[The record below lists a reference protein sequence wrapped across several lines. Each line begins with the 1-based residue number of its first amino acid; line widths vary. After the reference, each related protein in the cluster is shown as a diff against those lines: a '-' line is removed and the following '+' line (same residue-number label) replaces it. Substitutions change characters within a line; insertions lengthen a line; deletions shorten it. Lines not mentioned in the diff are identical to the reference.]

1 MGKTIVQRI
10 RHFSPKTY
18 WKELIAILVILL
30 AFVFFRNERKELG
43 AILPQL
49 RMADLTWVMVG
60 LGITILYIFLQGL
73 MYIQSFKAIGLS
85 INLSIAI
92 DLFLKRNLLSVFLPA
107 GGISSLAYTTTQL
120 RKRNLSTTQIHQ
132 AGAIYGYVGLLT
144 VFLIGVP
151 VILYTVWNNKNFGDA
166 WISLLIL
173 GLLLGTVFGFVWSF
187 RSHRGIYRWVE
198 SKFPAVASNI
208 DEIFSGEVKL
218 KYLLGTMVVSTVVEC
233 CGIAHAFV
241 SMYALGLDHSFE
253 AAAIAYTVSVVLMI
267 VSPFL
272 RGLGA
277 VELTMLYIFK
287 AYGYSQAEGL
297 GITMLYRTFEFW
309 LPLLLG
315 LLAFAWRGKQLLARI
330 GPALLIFFLGMVNLV
345 SVLTPP
351 LAERMKLDRFYLPA
365 ETIHA
370 SKFMVL
376 VLGVGLLVTAAY
388 LIKGFRIA
396 FWIAIVFSVLS
407 LFGHVFKA
415 LDYEEASIALFTLT
429 LLAINYKQYRI
440 KSNIRW
446 VRIGFVTFVFAM
458 FGVCLFD
465 ALSFYFIDKQHFGVE
480 FTWRQS
486 IYHTARS
493 FLLFADDELMPKT
506 SFGQEFLRITQVLG
520 LFCWLLLIYALARPR
535 LINDE
540 DADGSEFARAQQLL
554 MEFGQSP
561 MDFFKLG
568 KDKSLFFSEVSEG
581 FTAYRLANEFAVVLD
596 EPVCEPE
603 DKEELIREFD
613 RYCYTNGLKA
623 IYYRVDENSL
633 VHFSALHKQ
642 KIIIGQEAILELET
656 FKLDGRDRKSLRN
669 GLNMIQKK
677 GFATMVLKAPQK
689 TEVLRELRRV
699 SEEWLSAFNKKE
711 MVFAQGGFD
720 EIALASQD
728 IIVLKDKTEKI
739 VGFLNVIPDYA
750 KDECTYDMIRK
761 SPDAPGGSMDALIV
775 ALIAYGKAKH
785 YSYLN
790 LGMVPMTGLG
800 TTDSPAE
807 KIMKFASARLGN
819 FKRFQSLRD
828 FKEKYAT
835 FWESKYLIFDNDFD
849 LIQLPAALIKVM
861 KPNDK

>member
-1 MGKTIVQRI
+1 MAKTIAQRI

-18 WKELIAILVILL
+18 WKELIAVLVILL
-30 AFVFFRNERKELG
+30 AFVFFRNERKELA
-43 AILPQL
+43 AIIPHL
-49 RMADLTWVMVG
+49 RAANLTWVLVG
-60 LGITILYIFLQGL
+60 VGITLVYIVLQGL
-73 MYIQSFKAIGLS
+73 MYVQSFKAIGLS
-85 INLSIAI
+85 INLRIAI

-120 RKRNLSTTQIHQ
+120 RKRNLNTTQIHQ
-132 AGAIYGYVGLLT
+132 AGALYGYVGLLT

-151 VILYTVWNNKNFGDA
+151 VILYTIWHNKNFGDA
-166 WISLLIL
+166 WISLVVL
-173 GLLLGTVFGFVWSF
+173 GLLLGVVFWLVWSF
-187 RSHRGIYRWVE
+187 RTHKGVYRWVE
-198 SKFPAVASNI
+198 LKFPAVASNI

-218 KYLLGTMVVSTVVEC
+218 KYLLGTMLASMVVEC

-297 GITMLYRTFEFW
+297 GITILYRAFEFW
-309 LPLLLG
+309 LPLVLG

-351 LAERMKLDRFYLPA
+351 LADRMKLDRFYLPLEA
-365 ETIHA
+365 IHA

-376 VLGVGLLVTAAY
+376 VLGLGLLVTSAY

-396 FWIAIVFSVLS
+396 FWIAVVFSALS

-415 LDYEEASIALFTLT
+415 LDYEEASVALLT
-429 LLAINYKQYRI
+429 LILLAMSYKQYRI

-446 VRIGFVTFVFAM
+446 VRIGFITFFVALLAI
-458 FGVCLFD
+458 CLFD
-465 ALSFYFIDKQHFGVE
+465 VMSFYFIDKQHFGVD

-493 FLLFADDELMPKT
+493 FLLFADDELMPQT
-506 SFGQEFLRITQVLG
+506 VFGQEFLRITQVLG
-520 LFCWLLLIYALARPR
+520 LFCWFLLIYALARPR
-535 LINDE
+535 LLADE
-540 DADGSEFARAQQLL
+540 DSSQSELERAEQLL
-554 MEFGQSP
+554 IEFGQSP

-581 FTAYRLANEFAVVLD
+581 FTAYRLANEFAIVLD
-596 EPVCEPE
+596 EPVCEQG
-603 DKEELIREFD
+603 DKEELVEEFD
-613 RYCYTNGLKA
+613 QYCYANGLKA

-633 VHFSALHKQ
+633 VHFSSLRKQ
-642 KIIIGQEAILELET
+642 KITIGQEAVLELDT
-656 FKLDGRDRKSLRN
+656 FKLEGKDRKSLRN
-669 GLNMIQKK
+669 GLNAIQKK
-677 GFATMVLKAPQK
+677 GFATEVLKAPQK
-689 TEVLRELRRV
+689 KEVIAELKV
-699 SEEWLSAFNKKE
+699 ISDEWLSAFDKKE
-711 MVFAQGGFD
+711 MVFSQGMFD
-720 EIALASQD
+720 ENELILQD
-728 IIVLKDKTEKI
+728 IVVLKNEQNTI
-739 VGFLNVIPDYA
+739 VAFLNIIPDYA

-761 SPDAPGGSMDALIV
+761 SLDAPGGSMDALIV
-775 ALIAYGKAKH
+775 ELIAYAKAKK
-785 YSYLN
+785 YVYLN

-800 TTDSPAE
+800 ATDSPAE
-807 KIMKFASARLGN
+807 KIMKFASTRLGN
-819 FKRFQSLRD
+819 FKHYHSLRD

-835 FWESKYLIFDNDFD
+835 FWENKYLIFDNDFD
-849 LIQLPAALIKVM
+849 LIQLPVALVKVM
-861 KPNDK
+861 KPNE

>member
-1 MGKTIVQRI
+1 MAKTIAQRI

-18 WKELIAILVILL
+18 WKELIAVLVILL
-30 AFVFFRNERKELG
+30 AFVFFRNERKELA
-43 AILPQL
+43 AIIPQL
-49 RMADLTWVMVG
+49 RAANLTWVAVG
-60 LGITILYIFLQGL
+60 VGITIVYIVLQGL
-73 MYIQSFKAIGLS
+73 MYVQSFKAIGLS
-85 INLSIAI
+85 INLRIAI

-120 RKRNLSTTQIHQ
+120 RKRNLNTTQIHQ
-132 AGAIYGYVGLLT
+132 AGALYGYVGLLT

-151 VILYTVWNNKNFGDA
+151 VILYTVWHNKNFGDA
-166 WISLLIL
+166 WISLLVL
-173 GLLLGTVFGFVWSF
+173 GLLLGVVFWLVWSF
-187 RSHRGIYRWVE
+187 RTHKGIYRWVE
-198 SKFPAVASNI
+198 LKFPAVASNI

-218 KYLLGTMVVSTVVEC
+218 KYLFGTMLASMVVEC

-297 GITMLYRTFEFW
+297 GITILYRAFEFW
-309 LPLLLG
+309 LPLILG

-351 LAERMKLDRFYLPA
+351 LADRMKLDRFYLPLEA
-365 ETIHA
+365 IHA

-376 VLGVGLLVTAAY
+376 VLGLGLLVTSAY

-396 FWIAIVFSVLS
+396 FWIAVVFSALS

-415 LDYEEASIALFTLT
+415 LDYEEASVALLT
-429 LLAINYKQYRI
+429 LVLLAMSYKQYRI

-446 VRIGFVTFVFAM
+446 VRIGFITFFVAL
-458 FGVCLFD
+458 VAICLFD
-465 ALSFYFIDKQHFGVE
+465 ALSFYFIDKQHFGLD

-493 FLLFADDELMPKT
+493 FLLFADDELMPQT
-506 SFGQEFLRITQVLG
+506 AFGQEFLRITQVLG
-520 LFCWLLLIYALARPR
+520 LFCWFLLIYAFARPR
-535 LINDE
+535 LIDDE
-540 DADGSEFARAQQLL
+540 DSSKSEIERAEQLL
-554 MEFGQSP
+554 LEFGQSP

-568 KDKSLFFSEVSEG
+568 KDKNLFFSEISEG
-581 FTAYRLANEFAVVLD
+581 FTAYRLANEFAIVLD
-596 EPVCEPE
+596 EPVCEQG
-603 DKEELIREFD
+603 DKEELVQEFD
-613 RYCYTNGLKA
+613 EYCYANGLKA

-633 VHFSALHKQ
+633 VHFSSLRKQ
-642 KIIIGQEAILELET
+642 KITIGQEAVLELDAFTLEG
-656 FKLDGRDRKSLRN
+656 KDRKSLRN
-669 GLNMIQKK
+669 GLNAIQKK
-677 GFATMVLKAPQK
+677 GFTTEVLKAPQTRK
-689 TEVLRELRRV
+689 IIDQLKAI
-699 SEEWLSAFNKKE
+699 SNEWLKEFDKKE
-711 MVFAQGGFD
+711 MVFSQGMFD
-720 EIALASQD
+720 ESELISQD
-728 IIVLKDKTEKI
+728 IIVLKNETNQI
-739 VGFLNVIPDYA
+739 VAFLNIVPDYA

-761 SPDAPGGSMDALIV
+761 SLEAPGGSMDALIV
-775 ALIAYGKAKH
+775 ELITYAKQKQ
-785 YSYLN
+785 YVYLN

-800 TTDSPAE
+800 ATDSPAE
-807 KIMKFASARLGN
+807 KIMKFASTRLGN
-819 FKRFQSLRD
+819 FKHYHSLRD

-835 FWESKYLIFDNDFD
+835 FWENKYLIFDNDFD
-849 LIQLPAALIKVM
+849 LIQLPVALVKVM
-861 KPNDK
+861 KPNE

>member
-1 MGKTIVQRI
+1 MAKTIAQRI

-18 WKELIAILVILL
+18 WKELIAVLVILL
-30 AFVFFRNERKELG
+30 AFVFFRNERKELA
-43 AILPQL
+43 AIIPQL
-49 RMADLTWVMVG
+49 RAANLTWVAVG
-60 LGITILYIFLQGL
+60 VGITIVYIVLQGL
-73 MYIQSFKAIGLS
+73 MYVQSFKAIGLS
-85 INLSIAI
+85 INLRIAI

-120 RKRNLSTTQIHQ
+120 RKRNLNTTQIHQ
-132 AGAIYGYVGLLT
+132 AGALYGYVGLLT

-151 VILYTVWNNKNFGDA
+151 VILYTVWHNKNFGDA
-166 WISLLIL
+166 WISLLVL
-173 GLLLGTVFGFVWSF
+173 GLLLGVVFWLVWSF
-187 RSHRGIYRWVE
+187 RTHKGIYRWVE
-198 SKFPAVASNI
+198 LKFPAVASNI

-218 KYLLGTMVVSTVVEC
+218 KYLFGTMFASMVVEC

-297 GITMLYRTFEFW
+297 GITILYRAFEFW
-309 LPLLLG
+309 LPLILG

-351 LAERMKLDRFYLPA
+351 LADRMKLDRFYLPLEA
-365 ETIHA
+365 IHA

-376 VLGVGLLVTAAY
+376 VLGLGLLVTSAY

-396 FWIAIVFSVLS
+396 FWIAVVFSALS

-415 LDYEEASIALFTLT
+415 LDYEEASVALLTLV
-429 LLAINYKQYRI
+429 LLAISYKQYRI

-446 VRIGFVTFVFAM
+446 VRIGFITFFVALIAI
-458 FGVCLFD
+458 CLFD
-465 ALSFYFIDKQHFGVE
+465 VLSFYFIDKQHFGLD

-493 FLLFADDELMPKT
+493 FLLFSDDELMPQT
-506 SFGQEFLRITQVLG
+506 AFGQEFLRITQVLG
-520 LFCWLLLIYALARPR
+520 LFCWFLLIYALARPR
-535 LINDE
+535 LIDDE
-540 DADGSEFARAQQLL
+540 DSSKSEIERAEQLL
-554 MEFGQSP
+554 LEFGQSP

-581 FTAYRLANEFAVVLD
+581 FTAYRLANEFAIVLD
-596 EPVCEPE
+596 EPVCEQG
-603 DKEELIREFD
+603 DKEELVQEFD
-613 RYCYTNGLKA
+613 EYCYANGLKA

-633 VHFSALHKQ
+633 VHFSSLRKQ
-642 KIIIGQEAILELET
+642 KITIGQEAVLELDA
-656 FKLDGRDRKSLRN
+656 FKLEGKDRKSLRN
-669 GLNMIQKK
+669 GLNAIQKK
-677 GFATMVLKAPQK
+677 GFTTEVLKAPQ
-689 TEVLRELRRV
+689 TREIIDQLKV
-699 SEEWLSAFNKKE
+699 ISNEWLKEFDKKE
-711 MVFAQGGFD
+711 MVFSQGMFD
-720 EIALASQD
+720 ERELISQD
-728 IIVLKDKTEKI
+728 IIVLKNDINQI
-739 VGFLNVIPDYA
+739 VAFLNIVPDYA

-761 SPDAPGGSMDALIV
+761 SLEAPGGSMDALIV
-775 ALIAYGKAKH
+775 ELINYAKQKQ
-785 YSYLN
+785 YVYLN

-800 TTDSPAE
+800 STDSPAE
-807 KIMKFASARLGN
+807 KIMKFASTRLGN
-819 FKRFQSLRD
+819 FKHYHSLRD

-835 FWESKYLIFDNDFD
+835 FWENKYLIFDNDFD
-849 LIQLPAALIKVM
+849 LIQLPVALVKVM
-861 KPNDK
+861 KPNE

>member
-1 MGKTIVQRI
+1 MAKTIAQRI

-18 WKELIAILVILL
+18 WKELIAVLVILL
-30 AFVFFRNERKELG
+30 AFVFFRNERKELA
-43 AILPQL
+43 AIIPQL
-49 RMADLTWVMVG
+49 RAANLTWVAVG
-60 LGITILYIFLQGL
+60 IVITLVYIVLQGL
-73 MYIQSFKAIGLS
+73 MYVQSFKAIGLS
-85 INLSIAI
+85 INLRIAI

-120 RKRNLSTTQIHQ
+120 RKRNLNTTQIHQ
-132 AGAIYGYVGLLT
+132 AGALYGYVGLLT

-151 VILYTVWNNKNFGDA
+151 VILYTVWHNKNFGDA
-166 WISLLIL
+166 WISLLVL
-173 GLLLGTVFGFVWSF
+173 GLLLGLVFWLVWSF
-187 RSHRGIYRWVE
+187 RTHKGIYRWVE
-198 SKFPAVASNI
+198 AKFPAVASNI

-218 KYLLGTMVVSTVVEC
+218 KYLLGTMLASMIVEC

-297 GITMLYRTFEFW
+297 GITILYRAFEFW
-309 LPLLLG
+309 LPLVLG

-351 LAERMKLDRFYLPA
+351 LADRMKLDRFYLPLEA
-365 ETIHA
+365 IHA

-376 VLGVGLLVTAAY
+376 VLGLGLLVTSAY

-396 FWIAIVFSVLS
+396 FWIAVVFSALS

-415 LDYEEASIALFTLT
+415 LDYEEASVALLTLI
-429 LLAINYKQYRI
+429 LLAISYKQYRI

-446 VRIGFVTFVFAM
+446 VRIGFITFFVAL
-458 FGVCLFD
+458 VAICLFD
-465 ALSFYFIDKQHFGVE
+465 ALSFYFIDKQHFGVD

-493 FLLFADDELMPKT
+493 FLLFADDELMPQT
-506 SFGQEFLRITQVLG
+506 TFGQEFLRITQVLG
-520 LFCWLLLIYALARPR
+520 LFCWFLLIYALARPR
-535 LINDE
+535 LIDDE
-540 DADGSEFARAQQLL
+540 DSSRSEIERAEQLL
-554 MEFGQSP
+554 LEFGQSP

-581 FTAYRLANEFAVVLD
+581 FTAYRLANEFAIVLD
-596 EPVCEPE
+596 EPVCEQG
-603 DKEELIREFD
+603 DKEELVQEFD
-613 RYCYTNGLKA
+613 EYCYANGLKA

-633 VHFSALHKQ
+633 VHFSSLRKQ
-642 KIIIGQEAILELET
+642 KITIGQEAVLELDAFTLEG
-656 FKLDGRDRKSLRN
+656 KERKSLRN
-669 GLNMIQKK
+669 GLNAIQKK
-677 GFATMVLKAPQK
+677 GFTTAVLKAPQ
-689 TEVLRELRRV
+689 TREIIDQLKV
-699 SEEWLSAFNKKE
+699 ISNEWLKAFEKKE
-711 MVFAQGGFD
+711 MVFSQGMFD
-720 EIALASQD
+720 ESGLMSQD
-728 IIVLKDKTEKI
+728 IIVLKDETNHI
-739 VGFLNVIPDYA
+739 VAFLNIVPDYA

-761 SPDAPGGSMDALIV
+761 SVDAPGGSMDALIV
-775 ALIAYGKAKH
+775 ELITYAKQEE
-785 YSYLN
+785 YVYLN

-800 TTDSPAE
+800 ATDSPAE
-807 KIMKFASARLGN
+807 KIMKFASTRLGN
-819 FKRFQSLRD
+819 FKHYHSLRD

-835 FWESKYLIFDNDFD
+835 FWENKYLIFDNDFD
-849 LIQLPAALIKVM
+849 LIQLPVALVKVM
-861 KPNDK
+861 KPNE

>member
-1 MGKTIVQRI
+1 MAKTIAQRI

-18 WKELIAILVILL
+18 WKELIAVLVILL
-30 AFVFFRNERKELG
+30 AFVFFRNERKELA
-43 AILPQL
+43 AIIPQL
-49 RMADLTWVMVG
+49 RAANLTWVAVG
-60 LGITILYIFLQGL
+60 VGITIVYIVLQGL
-73 MYIQSFKAIGLS
+73 MYVQSFKAIGLS
-85 INLSIAI
+85 INLRIAI

-120 RKRNLSTTQIHQ
+120 RKRNLNTTQIHQ
-132 AGAIYGYVGLLT
+132 AGALYGYVGLLT

-151 VILYTVWNNKNFGDA
+151 VILYTVWHNKNFGDA
-166 WISLLIL
+166 WISLLVL
-173 GLLLGTVFGFVWSF
+173 GLLLGVVFWLVWSF
-187 RSHRGIYRWVE
+187 RTHKGIYRWVE
-198 SKFPAVASNI
+198 LKFPAVASNI

-218 KYLLGTMVVSTVVEC
+218 KYLFGTMFASMVVEC

-297 GITMLYRTFEFW
+297 GITILYRAFEFW
-309 LPLLLG
+309 LPLILG

-351 LAERMKLDRFYLPA
+351 LADRMKLDRFYLPLEA
-365 ETIHA
+365 IHA

-376 VLGVGLLVTAAY
+376 VLGLGLLVTSAY

-396 FWIAIVFSVLS
+396 FWIAVVFSALS

-415 LDYEEASIALFTLT
+415 LDYEEASVALLTLV
-429 LLAINYKQYRI
+429 LLAISYKQYRI

-446 VRIGFVTFVFAM
+446 VRIGFITFFVALIAI
-458 FGVCLFD
+458 CLFD
-465 ALSFYFIDKQHFGVE
+465 VLSFYFIDKQHFGLD

-493 FLLFADDELMPKT
+493 FLLFSDDELMPQT
-506 SFGQEFLRITQVLG
+506 AFGQEFLRITQVLG
-520 LFCWLLLIYALARPR
+520 LFCWFLLIYALARPR
-535 LINDE
+535 LIDDE
-540 DADGSEFARAQQLL
+540 DSSKSEIERAEQLL
-554 MEFGQSP
+554 LEFGQSP

-581 FTAYRLANEFAVVLD
+581 FTAYRLANEFAIVLD
-596 EPVCEPE
+596 EPVCEQG
-603 DKEELIREFD
+603 DKEELVQEFD
-613 RYCYTNGLKA
+613 EYCYANGLKA

-633 VHFSALHKQ
+633 VHFSSLRKQ
-642 KIIIGQEAILELET
+642 KINIGQEAVLELDA
-656 FKLDGRDRKSLRN
+656 FKLEGKDRKSLRN
-669 GLNMIQKK
+669 GLNAIQKK
-677 GFATMVLKAPQK
+677 GFTTEVLKAPQ
-689 TEVLRELRRV
+689 TREIIDQLKAI
-699 SEEWLSAFNKKE
+699 SNEWLKEFDKKE
-711 MVFAQGGFD
+711 MVFSQGMFD
-720 EIALASQD
+720 ESELISQD
-728 IIVLKDKTEKI
+728 IIVLKNDTNQI
-739 VGFLNVIPDYA
+739 VAFLNIVPDYA

-761 SPDAPGGSMDALIV
+761 SLEAPGGSMDALIV
-775 ALIAYGKAKH
+775 ELINYAKQKQ
-785 YSYLN
+785 YVYLN

-800 TTDSPAE
+800 STDSPAE
-807 KIMKFASARLGN
+807 KIMKFASTRLGN
-819 FKRFQSLRD
+819 FKHYHSLRD

-835 FWESKYLIFDNDFD
+835 FWENKYLIFDNDFD
-849 LIQLPAALIKVM
+849 LIQLPVALVKVM
-861 KPNDK
+861 KPNE

>member
-1 MGKTIVQRI
+1 MAKTIAQRI

-18 WKELIAILVILL
+18 WKELIAVLVILL
-30 AFVFFRNERKELG
+30 AFVFFRNERKELA
-43 AILPQL
+43 AIIPQL
-49 RMADLTWVMVG
+49 RAANLTWVAVG
-60 LGITILYIFLQGL
+60 VGITIVYIVLQGL
-73 MYIQSFKAIGLS
+73 MYVQSFKAIGLS
-85 INLSIAI
+85 INLRIAI

-120 RKRNLSTTQIHQ
+120 RKRNLNTTQIHQ
-132 AGAIYGYVGLLT
+132 AGALYGYVGLLT

-151 VILYTVWNNKNFGDA
+151 VILYTVWHNKNFGDA
-166 WISLLIL
+166 WISLLVL
-173 GLLLGTVFGFVWSF
+173 GLLLGVVFWLVWSF
-187 RSHRGIYRWVE
+187 RTHKGIYRWVE
-198 SKFPAVASNI
+198 LKFPAVASNI

-218 KYLLGTMVVSTVVEC
+218 KYLFGTMLASMVVEC

-297 GITMLYRTFEFW
+297 GITILYRAFEFW
-309 LPLLLG
+309 LPLILG

-351 LAERMKLDRFYLPA
+351 LADRMKLDRFYLPLEA
-365 ETIHA
+365 IHA

-376 VLGVGLLVTAAY
+376 VLGLGLLVTSAY

-396 FWIAIVFSVLS
+396 FWIAVVFSALS

-415 LDYEEASIALFTLT
+415 LDYEEASVALLT
-429 LLAINYKQYRI
+429 LVLLAMSYKQYRI

-446 VRIGFVTFVFAM
+446 VRIGFITFFVAL
-458 FGVCLFD
+458 VAICLFD
-465 ALSFYFIDKQHFGVE
+465 ALSFYFIDKQHFGLD

-493 FLLFADDELMPKT
+493 FLLFADDELMPQT
-506 SFGQEFLRITQVLG
+506 AFGQEFLRITQVLG
-520 LFCWLLLIYALARPR
+520 LFCWFLLIYALARPR
-535 LINDE
+535 LIDDE
-540 DADGSEFARAQQLL
+540 DSSKSEIERAEQLL
-554 MEFGQSP
+554 LEFGQSP

-568 KDKSLFFSEVSEG
+568 KDKNLFFSEISEG
-581 FTAYRLANEFAVVLD
+581 FTAYRLANEFAIVLD
-596 EPVCEPE
+596 EPVCEQG
-603 DKEELIREFD
+603 DKEELVQEFD
-613 RYCYTNGLKA
+613 EYCYANGLKA

-633 VHFSALHKQ
+633 VHFSSLRKQ
-642 KIIIGQEAILELET
+642 KITIGQEAVLELDAFTLEG
-656 FKLDGRDRKSLRN
+656 KDRKSLRN
-669 GLNMIQKK
+669 GLNAIQKK
-677 GFATMVLKAPQK
+677 GFTTEVLKAPQTRK
-689 TEVLRELRRV
+689 IIDQLKAI
-699 SEEWLSAFNKKE
+699 SNEWLKEFDKKE
-711 MVFAQGGFD
+711 MVFSQGMFD
-720 EIALASQD
+720 ESELISQD
-728 IIVLKDKTEKI
+728 IIVLKNETNQI
-739 VGFLNVIPDYA
+739 VAFLNIVPDYA

-761 SPDAPGGSMDALIV
+761 SLEAPGGSMDALIV
-775 ALIAYGKAKH
+775 ELITYAKQKQ
-785 YSYLN
+785 YVYLN

-800 TTDSPAE
+800 ATDSPAE
-807 KIMKFASARLGN
+807 KIMKFASTRLGN
-819 FKRFQSLRD
+819 FKHYHSLRD

-835 FWESKYLIFDNDFD
+835 FWENKYLIFDNDFD
-849 LIQLPAALIKVM
+849 LIQLPVALVKVM
-861 KPNDK
+861 KPNE

>member
-1 MGKTIVQRI
+1 MAKTIAQRI

-18 WKELIAILVILL
+18 WKELIAVLVILL
-30 AFVFFRNERKELG
+30 AFVFFRNERKELA
-43 AILPQL
+43 AIIPQL
-49 RMADLTWVMVG
+49 RAANLTWVSVG
-60 LGITILYIFLQGL
+60 VGITIVYIVLQGL
-73 MYIQSFKAIGLS
+73 MYVQSFKAIGLS
-85 INLSIAI
+85 INLRIAI

-107 GGISSLAYTTTQL
+107 GGISSLAYTTTEL
-120 RKRNLSTTQIHQ
+120 RKRNLNTTQIHQ
-132 AGAIYGYVGLLT
+132 AGALYGYVGLLT

-151 VILYTVWNNKNFGDA
+151 VILYTIWHNKNFGDA
-166 WISLLIL
+166 WISLVVL
-173 GLLLGTVFGFVWSF
+173 GLLLGVVFWLVWSF
-187 RSHRGIYRWVE
+187 RTHKGIYRWVE
-198 SKFPAVASNI
+198 LKFPAVASNI

-218 KYLLGTMVVSTVVEC
+218 KYLLGTMLASMVVEC

-297 GITMLYRTFEFW
+297 GITILYRAFEFW

-351 LAERMKLDRFYLPA
+351 LADRMKLDRFYLPLEA
-365 ETIHA
+365 IHA

-376 VLGVGLLVTAAY
+376 VLGLGLLVTSAY

-396 FWIAIVFSVLS
+396 FWIAVVFSALS

-415 LDYEEASIALFTLT
+415 LDYEEASVALLT
-429 LLAINYKQYRI
+429 LILLAMSYKQYRI

-446 VRIGFVTFVFAM
+446 VRIGFITFLVAL
-458 FGVCLFD
+458 VAICLFD
-465 ALSFYFIDKQHFGVE
+465 VLSFYFIDKQHFGLD

-493 FLLFADDELMPKT
+493 FLLFADDELMPQT
-506 SFGQEFLRITQVLG
+506 AFGQEFLRITQVLG
-520 LFCWLLLIYALARPR
+520 LFCWFLLIYALARPR
-535 LINDE
+535 LIADE
-540 DADGSEFARAQQLL
+540 DSSSSEMEHAEQLL
-554 MEFGQSP
+554 IEFGQSP

-581 FTAYRLANEFAVVLD
+581 FTAYRLANEFAIVLD
-596 EPVCEPE
+596 EPVCEQG
-603 DKEELIREFD
+603 DKEELVQEFD
-613 RYCYTNGLKA
+613 QYCYANGLKA

-633 VHFSALHKQ
+633 VHFSSLRKQ
-642 KIIIGQEAILELET
+642 KITIGQEAVLELET
-656 FKLDGRDRKSLRN
+656 FKLEGKDRKSLRN
-669 GLNMIQKK
+669 GLNAIQKK
-677 GFATMVLKAPQK
+677 GFTTEVLKAPQEK
-689 TEVLRELRRV
+689 AIIDQLSVI
-699 SEEWLSAFNKKE
+699 SSEWLKEFDKKE
-711 MVFAQGGFD
+711 MVFSQGMFD
-720 EIALASQD
+720 ENELIMQD
-728 IIVLKDKTEKI
+728 IIVLKNEQNNI
-739 VGFLNVIPDYA
+739 VAFLNIIPDYA

-761 SPDAPGGSMDALIV
+761 SLDAPGGSMDALIV
-775 ALIAYGKAKH
+775 ELIAYAKAKK
-785 YSYLN
+785 YVYLN

-800 TTDSPAE
+800 ATDSPAE
-807 KIMKFASARLGN
+807 KIMKFASTRLGN
-819 FKRFQSLRD
+819 FKHYHSLRD

-835 FWESKYLIFDNDFD
+835 FWENKYLIFDNDFD
-849 LIQLPAALIKVM
+849 LLQLPIALVKVM
-861 KPNDK
+861 KPNE

>member
-1 MGKTIVQRI
+1 MAKTIAQRI

-18 WKELIAILVILL
+18 WKELIAVLVILL
-30 AFVFFRNERKELG
+30 AFVFFRNERKELA
-43 AILPQL
+43 AIIPQL
-49 RMADLTWVMVG
+49 RAANLTWVAVG
-60 LGITILYIFLQGL
+60 VGITIVYIVLQGL
-73 MYIQSFKAIGLS
+73 MYVQSFKAIGLS
-85 INLSIAI
+85 INLRIAI

-120 RKRNLSTTQIHQ
+120 RKRNLNTTQIHQ
-132 AGAIYGYVGLLT
+132 AGALYGYVGLLT

-151 VILYTVWNNKNFGDA
+151 VILYTVWHNKNFGDA
-166 WISLLIL
+166 WISLLVL
-173 GLLLGTVFGFVWSF
+173 GLLLGVVFWLVWSF
-187 RSHRGIYRWVE
+187 RTHKGIYRWVE
-198 SKFPAVASNI
+198 LKFPAVASNI

-218 KYLLGTMVVSTVVEC
+218 KYLFGTMFASMVVEC

-297 GITMLYRTFEFW
+297 GITILYRVFEFW
-309 LPLLLG
+309 LPLILG

-351 LAERMKLDRFYLPA
+351 LADRMKLDRFYLPLEA
-365 ETIHA
+365 IHA

-376 VLGVGLLVTAAY
+376 VLGLGLLVTSAY

-396 FWIAIVFSVLS
+396 FWIAVVFSALS
-407 LFGHVFKA
+407 FFGHVFKA
-415 LDYEEASIALFTLT
+415 LDYEEASVALLTLV
-429 LLAINYKQYRI
+429 LLAISYKQYRI

-446 VRIGFVTFVFAM
+446 VRIGFITFFVALIAI
-458 FGVCLFD
+458 CLFD
-465 ALSFYFIDKQHFGVE
+465 VLSFYFIDKQHFGLD

-493 FLLFADDELMPKT
+493 FLLFSDDELMPQT
-506 SFGQEFLRITQVLG
+506 AFGQEFLRITQVLG
-520 LFCWLLLIYALARPR
+520 LFCWFLLIYALARPR
-535 LINDE
+535 LIDDE
-540 DADGSEFARAQQLL
+540 DSSKSEIERAEQLL
-554 MEFGQSP
+554 LEFGQSP

-581 FTAYRLANEFAVVLD
+581 FTAYRLANEFAIVLD
-596 EPVCEPE
+596 EPVCEQG
-603 DKEELIREFD
+603 DKEELVQEFD
-613 RYCYTNGLKA
+613 EYCYANGLKA

-633 VHFSALHKQ
+633 VHFSSLRKQ
-642 KIIIGQEAILELET
+642 KINIGQEAVLELDA
-656 FKLDGRDRKSLRN
+656 FKLEGKDRKSLRN
-669 GLNMIQKK
+669 GLNAIQKK
-677 GFATMVLKAPQK
+677 GFTTEVLKAPQ
-689 TEVLRELRRV
+689 TREIIDQLKV
-699 SEEWLSAFNKKE
+699 ISNEWLKEFDKKE
-711 MVFAQGGFD
+711 MVFSQGMFD
-720 EIALASQD
+720 ERELISQD
-728 IIVLKDKTEKI
+728 IIVLKNDTNQI
-739 VGFLNVIPDYA
+739 VAFLNIVPDYA

-761 SPDAPGGSMDALIV
+761 SLEAPGGSMDALIV
-775 ALIAYGKAKH
+775 ELINYAKQKQ
-785 YSYLN
+785 YVYLN

-800 TTDSPAE
+800 STDSPAE
-807 KIMKFASARLGN
+807 KIMKFASTRLGN
-819 FKRFQSLRD
+819 FKHYHSLRD

-835 FWESKYLIFDNDFD
+835 FWENKYLIFDNDFD
-849 LIQLPAALIKVM
+849 LIQLPVALVKVM
-861 KPNDK
+861 KPNE

>member
-1 MGKTIVQRI
+1 MAKTIAQRI

-18 WKELIAILVILL
+18 WKELIAVLVILL
-30 AFVFFRNERKELG
+30 AFVFFRNERKELA
-43 AILPQL
+43 AIIPQL
-49 RMADLTWVMVG
+49 RAANLTWVAVG
-60 LGITILYIFLQGL
+60 VGITIVYIVLQGL
-73 MYIQSFKAIGLS
+73 MYVQSFKAIGLS
-85 INLSIAI
+85 INLRIAI

-120 RKRNLSTTQIHQ
+120 RKRNLNTTQIHQ
-132 AGAIYGYVGLLT
+132 AGALYGYVGLLT

-151 VILYTVWNNKNFGDA
+151 VILYTVWHNKNFGDA
-166 WISLLIL
+166 WISLLVL
-173 GLLLGTVFGFVWSF
+173 GLLLGVVFWLVWSF
-187 RSHRGIYRWVE
+187 RTHKGIYRWVE
-198 SKFPAVASNI
+198 LKFPAVASNI

-218 KYLLGTMVVSTVVEC
+218 KYLFGTMFASMVVEC

-297 GITMLYRTFEFW
+297 GITILYRVFEFW
-309 LPLLLG
+309 LPLILG

-351 LAERMKLDRFYLPA
+351 LADRMKLDRFYLPLEA
-365 ETIHA
+365 IHA

-376 VLGVGLLVTAAY
+376 VLGLGLLVTSAY

-396 FWIAIVFSVLS
+396 FWIAVVFSALS
-407 LFGHVFKA
+407 FFGHVFKA
-415 LDYEEASIALFTLT
+415 LDYEEASVALLTLV
-429 LLAINYKQYRI
+429 LLAISYKQYRI

-446 VRIGFVTFVFAM
+446 VRIGFITFFVALIAI
-458 FGVCLFD
+458 CLFD
-465 ALSFYFIDKQHFGVE
+465 VLSFYFIDKQHFGLD

-493 FLLFADDELMPKT
+493 FLLFSDDELMPQT
-506 SFGQEFLRITQVLG
+506 AFGQEFLRITQVLG
-520 LFCWLLLIYALARPR
+520 LFCWFLLIYALARPR
-535 LINDE
+535 LIDDE
-540 DADGSEFARAQQLL
+540 DSSKSEIERAEQLL
-554 MEFGQSP
+554 LEFGQSP

-581 FTAYRLANEFAVVLD
+581 FTAYRLANEFAIVLD
-596 EPVCEPE
+596 EPVCEQG
-603 DKEELIREFD
+603 DKEELVQEFD
-613 RYCYTNGLKA
+613 EYCYANGLKA

-633 VHFSALHKQ
+633 VHFSSLRKQ
-642 KIIIGQEAILELET
+642 KINIGQEAVLELDA
-656 FKLDGRDRKSLRN
+656 FKLEGKDRKSLRN
-669 GLNMIQKK
+669 GLNAIQKK
-677 GFATMVLKAPQK
+677 RFTTEVLKAPQ
-689 TEVLRELRRV
+689 TREIIDQLKV
-699 SEEWLSAFNKKE
+699 ISNEWLKEFDKKE
-711 MVFAQGGFD
+711 MVFSQGMFD
-720 EIALASQD
+720 ERELISQD
-728 IIVLKDKTEKI
+728 IIVLKNDTNQI
-739 VGFLNVIPDYA
+739 VAFLNIVPDYA

-761 SPDAPGGSMDALIV
+761 SLEAPGGSMDALIV
-775 ALIAYGKAKH
+775 ELINYAKQKQ
-785 YSYLN
+785 YVYLN

-800 TTDSPAE
+800 STDSPAE
-807 KIMKFASARLGN
+807 KIMKFASTRLGN
-819 FKRFQSLRD
+819 FKHYHSLRD

-835 FWESKYLIFDNDFD
+835 FWENKYLIFDNDFD
-849 LIQLPAALIKVM
+849 LIQLPVALVKVM
-861 KPNDK
+861 KPNE

>member
-1 MGKTIVQRI
+1 MAKTIAQRI

-18 WKELIAILVILL
+18 WKELIAVLVILL
-30 AFVFFRNERKELG
+30 AFVFFRNERKELA
-43 AILPQL
+43 AIIPQL
-49 RMADLTWVMVG
+49 RAANLTWVAVG
-60 LGITILYIFLQGL
+60 AGITILYIVLQGL
-73 MYIQSFKAIGLS
+73 MYVQSFKAIGLS
-85 INLSIAI
+85 INLRIAI

-120 RKRNLSTTQIHQ
+120 RKRNLNTTQIHQ
-132 AGAIYGYVGLLT
+132 AGALYGYVGLLT

-151 VILYTVWNNKNFGDA
+151 VILYTVWHNKNFGDA
-166 WISLLIL
+166 WISLLVL
-173 GLLLGTVFGFVWSF
+173 GLLLGFVFWVVWSF
-187 RSHRGIYRWVE
+187 RTHKGIYRWVE
-198 SKFPAVASNI
+198 AKFPAVASNI

-218 KYLLGTMVVSTVVEC
+218 KYLLGTMLASMVVEC

-267 VSPFL
+267 ISPFL

-297 GITMLYRTFEFW
+297 GITILYRAFEFW
-309 LPLLLG
+309 LPLVLG

-351 LAERMKLDRFYLPA
+351 LADRMKFDRFYLPLEA
-365 ETIHA
+365 IHA
-370 SKFMVL
+370 SKFMVF
-376 VLGVGLLVTAAY
+376 VLGVGLLVTSAY

-396 FWIAIVFSVLS
+396 FWIAVVFSALS

-415 LDYEEASIALFTLT
+415 LDYEEASVALLT
-429 LLAINYKQYRI
+429 LVLLAVSYKQYRI

-446 VRIGFVTFVFAM
+446 VRIGFITFFVAL
-458 FGVCLFD
+458 VAICLFD
-465 ALSFYFIDKQHFGVE
+465 VLSFYFIDKQHFGVD

-493 FLLFADDELMPKT
+493 FLLFAEDELMPQT
-506 SFGQEFLRITQVLG
+506 TFGQEFLRITQVLG
-520 LFCWLLLIYALARPR
+520 LFCWFLLIYALARPR

-540 DADGSEFARAQQLL
+540 DSSKSEIERAEQLL
-554 MEFGQSP
+554 LEFGQSP

-581 FTAYRLANEFAVVLD
+581 FTAYRLANEFAIVLD
-596 EPVCEPE
+596 EPVCEQG
-603 DKEELIREFD
+603 DKEELVQEFD
-613 RYCYTNGLKA
+613 EYCYANGLKA

-633 VHFSALHKQ
+633 VHFSSLRKQ
-642 KIIIGQEAILELET
+642 KITIGQEAVLELDA
-656 FKLDGRDRKSLRN
+656 FKLEGKDRKSLRN
-669 GLNMIQKK
+669 GLNAIQKK
-677 GFATMVLKAPQK
+677 GFT
-689 TEVLRELRRV
+689 TEVLTAPQTREIIDQLKIV
-699 SEEWLSAFNKKE
+699 SNEWLKEFDKKE
-711 MVFAQGGFD
+711 MVFSQGMFD
-720 EIALASQD
+720 ESELISQD
-728 IIVLKDKTEKI
+728 IIVLKNETNRI
-739 VGFLNVIPDYA
+739 VAFLNIVPDYA

-761 SPDAPGGSMDALIV
+761 SLEAPGGSMDALIV
-775 ALIAYGKAKH
+775 ELINYAKQKR
-785 YSYLN
+785 YVYLN

-800 TTDSPAE
+800 ATDSPAE
-807 KIMKFASARLGN
+807 KIMKFASTRLGN
-819 FKRFQSLRD
+819 FKHYHSLRD

-835 FWESKYLIFDNDFD
+835 FWENKYLIFDNDFD
-849 LIQLPAALIKVM
+849 LIQLPVALVKVM
-861 KPNDK
+861 KPNE

>member
-1 MGKTIVQRI
+1 MAKTIAQRI

-18 WKELIAILVILL
+18 WKELIAVLVILL
-30 AFVFFRNERKELG
+30 AFVFFRNERKELA
-43 AILPQL
+43 AIIPHL
-49 RMADLTWVMVG
+49 RAANLTWVSVG
-60 LGITILYIFLQGL
+60 VGITLVYIVLQGL
-73 MYIQSFKAIGLS
+73 MYVQSFKAIGLS
-85 INLSIAI
+85 INLRIAI

-120 RKRNLSTTQIHQ
+120 RKRNLNTTQIHQ
-132 AGAIYGYVGLLT
+132 AGALYGYVGLLT

-151 VILYTVWNNKNFGDA
+151 VILYTIWHNKNFGDA
-166 WISLLIL
+166 WISLVVL
-173 GLLLGTVFGFVWSF
+173 GLLLGVVFWLVWSF
-187 RSHRGIYRWVE
+187 RTHKGIYRWVE
-198 SKFPAVASNI
+198 LKFPAVASNI

-218 KYLLGTMVVSTVVEC
+218 KYLLGTMLASMVVEC

-297 GITMLYRTFEFW
+297 GITILYRAFEFW
-309 LPLLLG
+309 LPLVLG

-330 GPALLIFFLGMVNLV
+330 GPALLIFFLGVVNLV

-351 LAERMKLDRFYLPA
+351 LADRMKLDRFYLPLEA
-365 ETIHA
+365 IHA

-376 VLGVGLLVTAAY
+376 VLGLGLLVTSAY

-396 FWIAIVFSVLS
+396 FWIAVVFSALS

-415 LDYEEASIALFTLT
+415 LDYEEASVALLT
-429 LLAINYKQYRI
+429 LILLAMSYKQYRI

-446 VRIGFVTFVFAM
+446 VRIGFITFFVALLAI
-458 FGVCLFD
+458 CLFD
-465 ALSFYFIDKQHFGVE
+465 VLSFYFIDKQHFGVD

-493 FLLFADDELMPKT
+493 FLLFADDELMPQT
-506 SFGQEFLRITQVLG
+506 AFGQEFLRITQVLG

-535 LINDE
+535 LLADE
-540 DADGSEFARAQQLL
+540 DFSQSELERAEQLL
-554 MEFGQSP
+554 IEFGQSP

-581 FTAYRLANEFAVVLD
+581 FTAYRLANEFAIVLD
-596 EPVCEPE
+596 EPVCEQG
-603 DKEELIREFD
+603 DKEELVQEFD
-613 RYCYTNGLKA
+613 QYCYANGLKA

-633 VHFSALHKQ
+633 VHFSSLRKQ
-642 KIIIGQEAILELET
+642 KITIGQEAVLELET
-656 FKLDGRDRKSLRN
+656 FKLEGKERKSLRN
-669 GLNMIQKK
+669 GLNAIQKK
-677 GFATMVLKAPQK
+677 GFTTEVLKAPQEK
-689 TEVLRELRRV
+689 AIIDQLRII
-699 SEEWLSAFNKKE
+699 SNEWLKEFDKKE
-711 MVFAQGGFD
+711 MVFSQGMFD
-720 EIALASQD
+720 ENELILQD
-728 IIVLKDKTEKI
+728 IIVLKNEQNTI
-739 VGFLNVIPDYA
+739 VAFLNIIPDYA

-761 SPDAPGGSMDALIV
+761 SLDAPGGSMDALIV
-775 ALIAYGKAKH
+775 ELIAYAKAKK
-785 YSYLN
+785 YVYLN

-800 TTDSPAE
+800 ATDSPAE
-807 KIMKFASARLGN
+807 KIMKFASTRLGN
-819 FKRFQSLRD
+819 FKHYHSLRD

-835 FWESKYLIFDNDFD
+835 FWENKYLIFDNDFD
-849 LIQLPAALIKVM
+849 LIQLPVALVKVM
-861 KPNDK
+861 KPNE

>member
-1 MGKTIVQRI
+1 MVKTIAQRI

-18 WKELIAILVILL
+18 WKELIAVLVILL
-30 AFVFFRNERKELG
+30 AFVFFRNERKELA
-43 AILPQL
+43 AIIPQL
-49 RMADLTWVMVG
+49 RAANLTWVSVG
-60 LGITILYIFLQGL
+60 VAITIIYIVLQGL
-73 MYIQSFKAIGLS
+73 MYVQSFKAIGLS
-85 INLSIAI
+85 INLRIAI

-120 RKRNLSTTQIHQ
+120 RKRNLNTTQIHQ
-132 AGAIYGYVGLLT
+132 AGALYGYVGLLT
-144 VFLIGVP
+144 VFIIGVP
-151 VILYTVWNNKNFGDA
+151 VILYTIWHNKNFGDA
-166 WISLLIL
+166 WISLVIL
-173 GLLLGTVFGFVWSF
+173 GLLLGIVFWIVWSF
-187 RSHRGIYRWVE
+187 RTRRGIYSWVE
-198 SKFPAVASNI
+198 AKFPAVSSNI

-218 KYLLGTMVVSTVVEC
+218 KYLLGTMLASMVVEC

-297 GITMLYRTFEFW
+297 GITILYRAFEFW
-309 LPLLLG
+309 LPLILG

-351 LAERMKLDRFYLPA
+351 LADRMKLDRFYLPLEA
-365 ETIHA
+365 IHA

-376 VLGVGLLVTAAY
+376 VLGLGLLVTSAY

-396 FWIAIVFSVLS
+396 FWIAVVFSALS

-415 LDYEEASIALFTLT
+415 LDYEEASVALLT
-429 LLAINYKQYRI
+429 LALLAMSYKQYRI

-446 VRIGFVTFVFAM
+446 MRIGFITFFVALM
-458 FGVCLFD
+458 GICLFD
-465 ALSFYFIDKQHFGVE
+465 VLSFYFIDKQHFGVD

-493 FLLFADDELMPKT
+493 FLLFADDELMPQT
-506 SFGQEFLRITQVLG
+506 NFGQELLRITQVLG
-520 LFCWLLLIYALARPR
+520 LFCWFLLIYALARPR
-535 LINDE
+535 LLADE
-540 DADGSEFARAQQLL
+540 DSNQSELERAEQLL
-554 MEFGQSP
+554 LEFGQSP

-568 KDKSLFFSEVSEG
+568 KDKSLFFSEISEG
-581 FTAYRLANEFAVVLD
+581 FTAYRLANEFAIVLD
-596 EPVCEPE
+596 EPVCEQG

-613 RYCYTNGLKA
+613 AYCYANGLKA

-633 VHFSALHKQ
+633 VHFSSLRKQ
-642 KIIIGQEAILELET
+642 KITIGQEAVLELEA
-656 FKLDGRDRKSLRN
+656 FKLEGKDRKSLRN
-669 GLNMIQKK
+669 GLNAIHKK
-677 GFATMVLKAPQK
+677 GFT
-689 TEVLRELRRV
+689 TEVLTAPQNKEIIDQLKAI
-699 SEEWLSAFNKKE
+699 SDEWLKAFDKKE
-711 MVFAQGGFD
+711 MVFSQGMFD
-720 EIALASQD
+720 GKDLVSQD
-728 IIVLKDKTEKI
+728 IIVLKNEARQ
-739 VGFLNVIPDYA
+739 VVAFLNIIPDYA

-761 SPDAPGGSMDALIV
+761 SSEAPGGSMDALIV
-775 ALIAYGKAKH
+775 ELIAYAKDRK
-785 YSYLN
+785 YAYLN

-800 TTDSPAE
+800 ATDSPAE
-807 KIMKFASARLGN
+807 KIMKFASKRLGN
-819 FKRFQSLRD
+819 FKHYHSLRD

-835 FWESKYLIFDNDFD
+835 FWENKYLIFDNDFD

-861 KPNDK
+861 KPNE

>member
-1 MGKTIVQRI
+1 MAKTIAQRI

-18 WKELIAILVILL
+18 WKELIAVLVILL
-30 AFVFFRNERKELG
+30 AFVFFRNERKELA
-43 AILPQL
+43 AIIPQL
-49 RMADLTWVMVG
+49 RAANLTWVAVG
-60 LGITILYIFLQGL
+60 VGITIVYIVLQGL
-73 MYIQSFKAIGLS
+73 MYVQSFKAIGLS
-85 INLSIAI
+85 INLRIAI

-120 RKRNLSTTQIHQ
+120 RKRNLNTTQIHQ
-132 AGAIYGYVGLLT
+132 AGALYGYVGLLT

-151 VILYTVWNNKNFGDA
+151 VILYTVWHNKNFGDA
-166 WISLLIL
+166 WISLLVL
-173 GLLLGTVFGFVWSF
+173 GLLLGVVFWLVWSF
-187 RSHRGIYRWVE
+187 RTHKGIYRWVE
-198 SKFPAVASNI
+198 LKFPAVASNI

-218 KYLLGTMVVSTVVEC
+218 KYLFGTMFASMVVEC

-297 GITMLYRTFEFW
+297 GITILYRVFEFW
-309 LPLLLG
+309 LPLILG

-351 LAERMKLDRFYLPA
+351 LADRMKLDRFYLPLEA
-365 ETIHA
+365 IHA

-376 VLGVGLLVTAAY
+376 VLGLGLLVTSAY

-396 FWIAIVFSVLS
+396 FWIAVVFSALS
-407 LFGHVFKA
+407 FFGHVFKA
-415 LDYEEASIALFTLT
+415 LDYEEASVALLTLV
-429 LLAINYKQYRI
+429 LLAISYKQYRI

-446 VRIGFVTFVFAM
+446 VRIGFITFFVALIAI
-458 FGVCLFD
+458 CLFD
-465 ALSFYFIDKQHFGVE
+465 VLSFYFIDKQHFGLD

-493 FLLFADDELMPKT
+493 FLLFSDDELMPQT
-506 SFGQEFLRITQVLG
+506 AFGQEFLRITQVLG
-520 LFCWLLLIYALARPR
+520 LFCWFLLIYALARPR
-535 LINDE
+535 LIDDE
-540 DADGSEFARAQQLL
+540 DSSKSEIERAEQLL
-554 MEFGQSP
+554 LEFGQSP

-581 FTAYRLANEFAVVLD
+581 FTAYRLANEFAIVLD
-596 EPVCEPE
+596 EPVCEQG
-603 DKEELIREFD
+603 DKEELVQEFD
-613 RYCYTNGLKA
+613 EYCYANGLKA

-633 VHFSALHKQ
+633 VHFSSLRKQ
-642 KIIIGQEAILELET
+642 KINIGQEAVLELDA
-656 FKLDGRDRKSLRN
+656 FKLEGKDRKSLRN
-669 GLNMIQKK
+669 GLNAIQKK
-677 GFATMVLKAPQK
+677 RFTTEVLKAPQ
-689 TEVLRELRRV
+689 TREIIDQLKV
-699 SEEWLSAFNKKE
+699 ISNEWLKEFDKKE
-711 MVFAQGGFD
+711 MVFSQGMFD
-720 EIALASQD
+720 ERELISQD
-728 IIVLKDKTEKI
+728 IIVLKNDTNQI
-739 VGFLNVIPDYA
+739 VAFLNIVPDYA

-761 SPDAPGGSMDALIV
+761 SLEAPGGSMDALIV
-775 ALIAYGKAKH
+775 ELINYAKQKQ
-785 YSYLN
+785 YVYLN

-800 TTDSPAE
+800 STDSPAE
-807 KIMKFASARLGN
+807 KIMKFASTRLGN
-819 FKRFQSLRD
+819 FKHYHSLRD

-835 FWESKYLIFDNDFD
+835 FWENKYLIFDNDFD
-849 LIQLPAALIKVM
+849 LIQLPVALVKVM
-861 KPNDK
+861 KPYE